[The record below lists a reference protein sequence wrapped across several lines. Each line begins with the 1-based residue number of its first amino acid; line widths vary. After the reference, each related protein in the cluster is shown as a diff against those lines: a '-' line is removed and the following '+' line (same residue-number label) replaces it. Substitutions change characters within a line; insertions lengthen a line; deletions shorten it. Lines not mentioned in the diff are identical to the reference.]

1 MKRMAERLDITEVSS
16 FISAIVQAEKM
27 GASLVTVLK
36 IQSEQRRNERFQRS
50 EKMAMEAPVKLIAP
64 LILFIFPVTFIV
76 LGFPIVMKF
85 IAEGTF

>member
-1 MKRMAERLDITEVSS
+1 MSDRLQIPEVTS
-16 FISAIVQAEKM
+16 FISSMVQAEKM

-36 IQSEQRRNERFQRS
+36 VQSEQRRNERFQRA

-64 LILFIFPVTFIV
+64 LIIFIFPVTFIV

-85 IAEGTF
+85 IGEGTF